1 MEECFLRNVVFK
13 IGPNGP
19 YILITRYEQSP
30 FMFSQRKRMTWT
42 YSSLLEEM
50 QHGAGVKPYTASK
63 RRWLSS
69 HTLMTSMLLLGQ
81 WKIIAPDLELSHRAL
96 REAGL

>member
-1 MEECFLRNVVFK
+1 
-13 IGPNGP
+13 
-19 YILITRYEQSP
+19 
-30 FMFSQRKRMTWT
+30 MTWT

-63 RRWLSS
+63 RRWLPS

-81 WKIIAPDLELSHRAL
+81 WKIMALDLELSHREL
-96 REAGL
+96 CEAGLWGLAVRCSVWF